1 MYRGRNQEHWYALQ
15 LRTRFEK
22 VVAMH
27 LRGKGYEEF
36 LPTYTSRR
44 HWSDRV
50 REIELPL
57 FPGYIFCKFD
67 VTDRLPLL
75 VIPGVMSVVSFG
87 GTPMSVPEREI
98 AAIEHVVNSGMKY
111 GPWPRMS
118 VGQPVQV
125 RYGPLR
131 GVEGVVV
138 EVKKNYQLIISVSML
153 QRSVAVE
160 IDRDCVVP
168 VSENQREVV
177 AF

>member
-1 MYRGRNQEHWYALQ
+1 MYQRRNERQWYALQ

-22 VVAMH
+22 VVGMH

-57 FPGYIFCKFD
+57 FSGYIFCKFD
-67 VTDRLPLL
+67 VMDRLPLL

-87 GTPMSVPEREI
+87 GTPMAVPEREI

-125 RYGPLR
+125 KYGPLR

-138 EVKKNYQLIISVSML
+138 EVKKNYQLIISISML

-168 VSENQREVV
+168 VSENQREVPV
-177 AF
+177 S

>member
-1 MYRGRNQEHWYALQ
+1 
-15 LRTRFEK
+15 
-22 VVAMH
+22 MH

-36 LPTYTSRR
+36 LPTYMSRR

-87 GTPMSVPEREI
+87 GTPMPVPEREI

-111 GPWPRMS
+111 EPWPRMS
-118 VGQPVQV
+118 VGQPVQEPFHFDEH
-125 RYGPLR
+125 GPHGGDL
-131 GVEGVVV
+131 GASLAG
-138 EVKKNYQLIISVSML
+138 Q
-153 QRSVAVE
+153 QRSGQQRVAQFPGHQAVLG
-160 IDRDCVVP
+160 R
-168 VSENQREVV
+168 
-177 AF
+177 

>member
-1 MYRGRNQEHWYALQ
+1 MHQGRNQKWWYALQ

-87 GTPMSVPEREI
+87 GAPMPVPEREI

-111 GPWPRMS
+111 EPWPRMS

-138 EVKKNYQLIISVSML
+138 EVKRDYQLIISVSML
-153 QRSVAVE
+153 QRSVAVA

-177 AF
+177 TS

>member
-1 MYRGRNQEHWYALQ
+1 MYQGRNQKQWYALQ

-87 GTPMSVPEREI
+87 GTPMPVPEREI

-111 GPWPRMS
+111 APWPRMS
-118 VGQPVQV
+118 EIG
-125 RYGPLR
+125 RASCR
-131 GVEGVVV
+131 ERR
-138 EVKKNYQLIISVSML
+138 ML
-153 QRSVAVE
+153 WMV
-160 IDRDCVVP
+160 
-168 VSENQREVV
+168 
-177 AF
+177 

>member
-1 MYRGRNQEHWYALQ
+1 MYQGRNRTQWYALQ

-22 VVAMH
+22 VVGMH

-75 VIPGVMSVVSFG
+75 VIPGVMSIVSFG
-87 GTPMSVPEREI
+87 GTPMPVPEREI

-125 RYGPLR
+125 
-131 GVEGVVV
+131 
-138 EVKKNYQLIISVSML
+138 K
-153 QRSVAVE
+153 
-160 IDRDCVVP
+160 
-168 VSENQREVV
+168 
-177 AF
+177 